1 MEKDRLLG
9 TVIHAKLIPPDRE
22 HSVGR
27 KGERCAEDEM
37 GTDGVVQL
45 LAAEESSP
53 TSRTDEL
60 LGKLEID
67 IDHLTPREL
76 EDLKALLVLYS
87 DVFALTP
94 AELGTTDVVT
104 HSIDTVDH
112 RPVTQQVRRTPF
124 ALREKVDLLVKEMM
138 EQKVVEPY
146 SSPWASPIMK

>member
-1 MEKDRLLG
+1 M
-9 TVIHAKLIPPDRE
+9 
-22 HSVGR
+22 
-27 KGERCAEDEM
+27 
-37 GTDGVVQL
+37 

-53 TSRTDEL
+53 TSRTDDL

-67 IDHLTPREL
+67 IDHLTPREV

-112 RPVTQQVRRTPF
+112 RPVRQQVRQMPF

-138 EQKVVEPY
+138 EQKPPAVRGRAP
-146 SSPWASPIMK
+146 S